1 MNDLMS
7 ESDLEKVTGY
17 KAQAK
22 QCKLLTEHGIFFV
35 KDANGAPHVTWYSF
49 NNPTHLRFN
58 QALAHMMN
66 LTLQQWINYGSQ
78 KAY

>member
-7 ESDLEKVTGY
+7 EQELEKVTGY

-49 NNPTHLRFN
+49 NNPTQLKTS
-58 QALAHMMN
+58 N
-66 LTLQQWINYGSQ
+66 LGRSFCSPSCSVEE
-78 KAY
+78 

>member
-7 ESDLEKVTGY
+7 EQELEKVTGY

-22 QCKLLTEHGIFFV
+22 QCKVLTAHGIFFV

-49 NNPTHLRFN
+49 NNPTHLRFSEV
-58 QALAHMMN
+58 LAHNDEPDFEAMG
-66 LTLQQWINYGSQ
+66 L
-78 KAY
+78 